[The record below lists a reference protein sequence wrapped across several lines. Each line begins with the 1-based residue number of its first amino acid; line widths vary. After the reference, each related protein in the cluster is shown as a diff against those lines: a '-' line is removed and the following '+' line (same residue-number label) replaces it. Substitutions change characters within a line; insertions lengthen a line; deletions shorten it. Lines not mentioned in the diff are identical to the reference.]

1 MLVSFKSCIRHPG
14 SVSRL
19 VVSCSNSA
27 TKTKE
32 LEKLKKMLKCET
44 PIHVSRWEIA
54 AVLSLA

>member
-1 MLVSFKSCIRHPG
+1 
-14 SVSRL
+14 VSRL

-44 PIHVSRWEIA
+44 
-54 AVLSLA
+54 